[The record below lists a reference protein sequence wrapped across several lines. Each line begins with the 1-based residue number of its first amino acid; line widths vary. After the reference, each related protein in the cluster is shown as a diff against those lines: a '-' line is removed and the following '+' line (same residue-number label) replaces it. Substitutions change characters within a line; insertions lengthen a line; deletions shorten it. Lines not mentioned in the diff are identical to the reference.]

1 MKKVV
6 LTVIASLIIL
16 ACTDAK
22 RAKFGGL
29 GNEFK
34 IEVYSGGIK
43 VKEYIST
50 GKIST
55 EKDSD
60 GYYFLEKSTGKLIEV
75 AGDIIITEL

>member
-1 MKKVV
+1 MKKI
-6 LTVIASLIIL
+6 TLIIFASFL
-16 ACTDAK
+16 ILSCTDAK
-22 RAKFGGL
+22 RAKLGGL

-50 GKIST
+50 GKVST